1 MAKHW
6 TLLSSQVVAPYY
18 SLKGG
23 SATLA
28 WSVTSS
34 GSGTELSSSNALFS
48 FSYSPCVFISDGT
61 SNCCHHWLSI
71 SINLHQRGPRQD
83 LDWTGQDRTEQIGS
97 YKPSTRS
104 SKKVGP
110 TLFVRM
116 RYTHSHTQSKELF
129 IAMSVR
135 TENGFGCGLELGLSL
150 RRMWILVAFTTK
162 LFQCFRCPCV

>member
-1 MAKHW
+1 
-6 TLLSSQVVAPYY
+6 LSSLIVNKHKFAPEGAQTRPG
-18 SLKGG
+18 L
-23 SATLA
+23 
-28 WSVTSS
+28 
-34 GSGTELSSSNALFS
+34 
-48 FSYSPCVFISDGT
+48 DGT
-61 SNCCHHWLSI
+61 
-71 SINLHQRGPRQD
+71 GP
-83 LDWTGQDRTEQIGS
+83 DRTEQIGS

-150 RRMWILVAFTTK
+150 R
-162 LFQCFRCPCV
+162 